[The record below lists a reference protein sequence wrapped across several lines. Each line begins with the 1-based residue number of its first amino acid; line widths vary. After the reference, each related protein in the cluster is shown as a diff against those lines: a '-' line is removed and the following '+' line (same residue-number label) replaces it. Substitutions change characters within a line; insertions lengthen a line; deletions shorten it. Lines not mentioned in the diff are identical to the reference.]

1 MKKIVSIMAGVLCLM
16 ACNKVENPSNN
27 NTLSAVASID
37 TQTKTVYTDNG
48 AGNGMK
54 VDWAESD
61 SFTAYYNGTSTLTFS
76 KSAAGSTFSAVDV
89 PEGVNTST
97 QFTGLYGSAA
107 TLSSTGAINIDFC
120 KQDGSLENLPAYDVM
135 TATSELT
142 DGALSFAFKHKCAI
156 LRVTIQNKYAAS
168 STNKDVKQLNLVFK
182 NAKIDDAFASGCL
195 GTYSYSTKQFWAN
208 FKTLD
213 VPPQTTKTYYF
224 AVPAMEYIEDN
235 SSYDSIGMVQDNTV
249 EKDISFNRTTNT
261 GIVAGKVYD
270 ISLTFQTVQPR

>member
-16 ACNKVENPSNN
+16 ACNKVEEPSNS

-37 TQTKTVYTDNG
+37 TQTKTAYTDNG
-48 AGNGMK
+48 VGKGLE
-54 VDWAESD
+54 VYWAESD

-76 KSAAGSTFSAVDV
+76 KNEARSTFSAVNV
-89 PEGVNTST
+89 PDGVNTST

-107 TLSSTGAINIDFC
+107 TLSSTGAINIDFR

-235 SSYDSIGMVQDNTV
+235 SSYDSIGMVPDNTV
-249 EKDISFNRTTNT
+249 EKDISFNTTTNT

>member
-1 MKKIVSIMAGVLCLM
+1 MKKTVSILAGVLCLM
-16 ACNKVENPSNN
+16 ACNKVENPSNSN
-27 NTLSAVASID
+27 NLSAVASID
-37 TQTKTVYTDNG
+37 TQTKTAYTDNG
-48 AGNGMK
+48 VGNGLK

-76 KSAAGSTFSAVDV
+76 KNKAGSTFSAVNV
-89 PEGVNTST
+89 PDGVNTST

-235 SSYDSIGMVQDNTV
+235 SSYDSIGMVPDNTV
-249 EKDISFNRTTNT
+249 EKDISFNTTTNT